1 MTKSRDLANA
11 ATALNAVTATELGF
25 VDGVTSAIQ
34 TQIDTKLATATAA
47 TTYVANSLA
56 DAKGDLLTATADNTP
71 ARLAVGSNGDTL
83 VADSSTSTGLR
94 YKEDYAAGK
103 NAIINGAFNVWQ
115 RGTSFVNVLTGPAYT
130 ADRWNAYSDANNTV
144 SRQTFTPGTAPV
156 AGYEGQFFLR
166 LDKSAG
172 GVFSNVSQRIED
184 VRTFAG
190 QTITV
195 SFWAKASA
203 TISLAGGYEQNF
215 GSGGSAAVNSF
226 VITPTLTTSWARYS
240 ATIAIPSISGKTI
253 GTSSYLEIFI
263 GRAITSS
270 AIVLDFWGVQVEES
284 SVATAFQTATGTIQ
298 GELAACQYY
307 TKRITASASGDSMFG
322 VGVTDSTVSS
332 KWHNISFPTMR
343 TAPSLTALS
352 KGAVFSYTNG
362 WAVGTLTLT
371 TATTTNV
378 TLAASGMSSFT
389 AGQTAW
395 LGGNSGTAFDILL
408 VSEL

>member
-1 MTKSRDLANA
+1 VLPIG
-11 ATALNAVTATELGF
+11 ATA
-25 VDGVTSAIQ
+25 
-34 TQIDTKLATATAA
+34 
-47 TTYVANSLA
+47 
-56 DAKGDLLTATADNTP
+56 
-71 ARLAVGSNGDTL
+71 GDTL
-83 VADSSTSTGLR
+83 VVVA
-94 YKEDYAAGK
+94 Y
-103 NAIINGAFNVWQ
+103 GAFNVANTYTQAQADARYPLNTINFVAGKNKILNSDYSIWQ
-115 RGTSFVNVLTGPAYT
+115 RGTSFVNVFTGPAYT

-270 AIVLDFWGVQVEES
+270 AIVLDFWGVQVEAG

-298 GELAACQYY
+298 GELAACQRYFEVQKDSSGGVDGNLGMGFFVTTTTALATIY
-307 TKRITASASGDSMFG
+307 FTAKRSNPSITLNAGNLEAVTAGAGITSMSSVAFG
-322 VGVTDSTVSS
+322 TYGAPSSTSSSITGTVS
-332 KWHNISFPTMR
+332 
-343 TAPSLTALS
+343 
-352 KGAVFSYTNG
+352 
-362 WAVGTLTLT
+362 
-371 TATTTNV
+371 ATTV
-378 TLAASGMSSFT
+378 G
-389 AGQTAW
+389 
-395 LGGNSGTAFDILL
+395 LGCQIRTGGTAYSIWID
-408 VSEL
+408 SEL